1 MSVKKK
7 DIENFLIKKIF
18 GKKIP
23 KNYLS
28 INIVKTNEID
38 SLKMFKLIIE
48 IETKFKIKL
57 TDKEIF
63 SNKFKNISGI
73 LKIILRKIEK

>member
-1 MSVKKK
+1 MSIKKK
-7 DIENFLIKKIF
+7 DIENFLIKKVF

-28 INIVKTNEID
+28 INIAKTNEID

-63 SNKFKNISGI
+63 LIN
-73 LKIILRKIEK
+73 LKIFQEF